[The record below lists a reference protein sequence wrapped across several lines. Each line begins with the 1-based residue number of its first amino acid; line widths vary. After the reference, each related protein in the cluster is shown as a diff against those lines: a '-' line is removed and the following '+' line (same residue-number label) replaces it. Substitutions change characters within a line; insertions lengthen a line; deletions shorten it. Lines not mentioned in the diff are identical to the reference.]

1 MLARGLHAPELRGS
15 AKARSVGL
23 GASEQGLF
31 VLAVWICAGR
41 LPWTGQRGWAVLL
54 AFDIRLEVGDN
65 NERQGCHTSG
75 HRGDLA
81 EVLPLGVAVPMSGV
95 VFVLGAIALIVE
107 NKQMHH
113 WPGAGGGV
121 ASTSSPGGATHG
133 PVWLQPCP
141 PRCDPLKVEP
151 TVMSSGRDFDNL
163 LDYRGRTD

>member
-15 AKARSVGL
+15 VKARWLGL
-23 GASEQGLF
+23 GASEQGLL
-31 VLAVWICAGR
+31 VLAVWICEGR

-81 EVLPLGVAVPMSGV
+81 EVLPLAVAAPMSDV
-95 VFVLGAIALIVE
+95 VIMQEAITLLIVDT
-107 NKQMHH
+107 KQMHH
-113 WPGAGGGV
+113 WPGAPGGV
-121 ASTSSPGGATHG
+121 ASTSSPGGATQG
-133 PVWLQPCP
+133 PVCVQPWP

-151 TVMSSGRDFDNL
+151 TVMSSGSDFDNL
-163 LDYRGRTD
+163 LD